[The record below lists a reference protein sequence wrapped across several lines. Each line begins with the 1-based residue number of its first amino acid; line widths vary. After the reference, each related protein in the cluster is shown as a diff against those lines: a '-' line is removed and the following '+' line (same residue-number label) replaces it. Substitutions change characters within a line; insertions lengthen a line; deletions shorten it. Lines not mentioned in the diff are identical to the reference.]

1 MYVFSWQPSK
11 VKSDSFKAKMKP
23 TSKYVT
29 VDFPEQISIIN
40 NSNNFK
46 YWLYVIILCCYIV
59 PLQDFVFVRILT
71 SSVLKY
77 L

>member
-29 VDFPEQISIIN
+29 VDFPQQISIIN

-46 YWLYVIILCCYIV
+46 
-59 PLQDFVFVRILT
+59 
-71 SSVLKY
+71 
-77 L
+77 